1 MPGAVGRTSTYA
13 LTNVTLPYATQIAT
27 KGLDRAVRE
36 NRALAE
42 GVNVADGQVVY
53 KPVADA
59 HGLAFT
65 PLAQLLD

>member
-1 MPGAVGRTSTYA
+1 M
-13 LTNVTLPYATQIAT
+13 
-27 KGLDRAVRE
+27 RADP
-36 NRALAE
+36 ALAE

-59 HGLAFT
+59 HGMAFT